1 MSESEYNR
9 KIEECRRQLN
19 ALKKDIQYRSE
30 QVLRNEPTFAMDAEI
45 RGQFTQAVSF
55 MLSRMKTL
63 LFSNKSFRT
72 SSRSP
77 RT

>member
-30 QVLRNEPTFAMDAEI
+30 QVVRN
-45 RGQFTQAVSF
+45 
-55 MLSRMKTL
+55 
-63 LFSNKSFRT
+63 
-72 SSRSP
+72 
-77 RT
+77 